1 MKNTHV
7 YCVLCACVSKKKS
20 TNSVSEM
27 KTEEKIVRASTVY
40 IDGCLHVYLVD
51 FSVVHGV
58 FKADQ
63 ERVIGKSVNGQ
74 LPLSCQFT
82 TPYFPFF
89 CLR

>member
-20 TNSVSEM
+20 TSSVV
-27 KTEEKIVRASTVY
+27 KIQNEEKVSRASTVY
-40 IDGCLHVYLVD
+40 IDRWLRVYFVD
-51 FSVVHGV
+51 FSVVHDV

-74 LPLSCQFT
+74 LPLRCQST
-82 TPYFPFF
+82 MLHFPVF